1 MGIFHVNDGNILP
14 KGVGLGRR
22 FMGGRGK
29 MKDVLGENFIWTCG
43 AHGNPLIS
51 GRDEKPKSKE
61 DKTILQVS

>member
-1 MGIFHVNDGNILP
+1 
-14 KGVGLGRR
+14 
-22 FMGGRGK
+22 MGGRGD

-61 DKTILQVS
+61 DKTILHVS